1 MCFSVEA
8 DVTVGVLLLPV
19 AAAALREV
27 RHVREVAFA
36 ALPLLFALHQLVE
49 AVVWAGTEGEV
60 SRQLQH
66 LAATAYLVF
75 ALPVLP
81 LLVPAA
87 VLLLEPRGSRQ
98 RVAPFVALG
107 AVVTAYFGY
116 VLVTEPFTITPHPY
130 GLEYD
135 TGLQHGNLWALV
147 YITAVIGP
155 SVMSGYRS
163 IIAFGLV
170 NLAGLTVVAILYSR
184 TFESLWC
191 VYAACASVLVL
202 VHMLSRRTLDAAS
215 ATGRSSVVEPHAC
228 PEHVREV

>member
-8 DVTVGVLLLPV
+8 DVTVGLVILPV
-19 AAAALREV
+19 AVAALREV
-27 RHVREVAFA
+27 RHVREVPFA

-49 AVVWAGTEGEV
+49 AVVWAGAEGQV
-60 SRQLQH
+60 SAQLQH
-66 LAATAYLVF
+66 AAATAYLVF

-81 LLVPAA
+81 ILVPTA
-87 VLLLEPRGSRQ
+87 VLLLEPHGARQ
-98 RVAPFVALG
+98 RVAPFLALG
-107 AVVTAYFGY
+107 AVVSAYFGF
-116 VLVTEPFTITPHPY
+116 VLVSEPFTVTPHPY

-135 TGLQHGNLWALV
+135 TGLQHGNVWALL

-163 IIAFGLV
+163 IIAFGLL
-170 NLAGLTVVAILYSR
+170 NLAGLTVVAILYSE

-202 VHMLSRRTLDAAS
+202 VHMVRRRKLPSGHRLEGEPLDVAL
-215 ATGRSSVVEPHAC
+215 R
-228 PEHVREV
+228 